1 MRTIDL
7 HSDPENEPTLSL
19 YPEDDLSPVSP
30 PPSPEHQGHKG
41 GGQFIS
47 DYHHGMK
54 NVLASNTYLEQ
65 VYHLQHGHFPSQMAL
80 KMMRAKRFRFLRK
93 SLFAMEKVD
102 AIVLG
107 DDPLV
112 SLCTAYS
119 LAKQNNFKVLIVPTI
134 ERTPEGDTRETQIS
148 RIRDLYN
155 EEMIGNFL
163 REYFHFPDH
172 ADFSDYDAA
181 IFTLTHACQALN
193 EGQNRVMMA
202 HNYSLMTD
210 RTDAYQIPDE
220 MDETLF
226 HQMFYAFPH
235 NDLPMTLFHND
246 WELIRRELLNHTLP
260 AEAYESDNVITEIV
274 TRLVYITSPLPLAMD
289 THIMC
294 QHYRLASG
302 LQSVSQVTQHT
313 DFGYGQRYLDV
324 MAGAGADLF
333 AKEKVTAQDFIQKY
347 STM

>member
-1 MRTIDL
+1 MSTINL

-19 YPEDDLSPVSP
+19 YPEGEES
-30 PPSPEHQGHKG
+30 PSPSEFQHHAG
-41 GGQFIS
+41 GGKFIS
-47 DYHHGMK
+47 AYNHGGK

-65 VYHLQHGHFPSQMAL
+65 VYHQQYGNFPSPLSL
-80 KMMRAKRFRFLRK
+80 KVMRMNRFRFLRK

-102 AIVLG
+102 AVVLG

-119 LAKQNNFKVLIVPTI
+119 LACQNNFKVLIVPTI
-134 ERTPEGDTRETQIS
+134 ERPPEGDTREMQIC
-148 RIRDLYN
+148 RVRDLYD
-155 EEMIGNFL
+155 EEMIGSFL
-163 REYFHFPDH
+163 RNHFQFPEY

-193 EGQNRVMMA
+193 EGRNRVMMA

-226 HQMFYAFPH
+226 HQMFYAIPQD
-235 NDLPMTLFHND
+235 DLPLTLFHND

-260 AEAYESDNVITEIV
+260 AEAYEGDSVITEIV
-274 TRLVYITSPLPLAMD
+274 TRLVYITTPLPLSMD
-289 THIMC
+289 THIIC

-302 LQSVSQVTQHT
+302 LQSISQVKQHT
-313 DFGYGQRYLDV
+313 NFGYGQRFLDV

-333 AKEKVTAQDFIQKY
+333 LKEKVTAQDFIQKY